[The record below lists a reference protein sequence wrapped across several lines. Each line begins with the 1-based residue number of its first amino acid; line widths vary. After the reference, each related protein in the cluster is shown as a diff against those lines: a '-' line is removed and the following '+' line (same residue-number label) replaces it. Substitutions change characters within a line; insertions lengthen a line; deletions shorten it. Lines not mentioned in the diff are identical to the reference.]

1 MLYSKTLT
9 DILEPVKTDLD
20 IVIERIKKN
29 LSSDNELIDDIIAY
43 VFSTGGKHIR
53 PALGIL
59 CSRLYTD
66 KLENDHYTVAQI
78 AEIIHTASLIHDDVI
93 DNSNIRRNK
102 ETVNSHWGNKEAVIS
117 GDYLLARASK
127 IISNLNQINI
137 VVLYANVLEELCK
150 GEIMQNALLYNPEI
164 SWELYILKSKR
175 KTALL
180 FESVMEGAA
189 IISDSDEQQKE
200 AVKAYGLNLG
210 LAFQVYDDVL
220 NFRTTDEMGKPS
232 CDDLKNGIIT
242 APVLY
247 AIEETPELKSLI
259 STLNDNTDAFKK
271 ANRIIQESSGIIK
284 AKKLARQYSEK
295 AINSLNSFKQSS
307 TKDSLI
313 QLAEYV
319 TQRRF

>member
-9 DILEPVKTDLD
+9 DILEPVKADLNV
-20 IVIERIKKN
+20 VIERIKAN
-29 LSSDNELIDDIIAY
+29 LNSDNDLINDIIDY

-59 CSRLYTD
+59 CSRLYCERLT
-66 KLENDHYTVAQI
+66 EDHYTVAQI

-93 DNSNIRRNK
+93 DNSCLRRSK
-102 ETVNSHWGNKEAVIS
+102 ETVNSRWGNKEAVIT

-127 IISNLNQINI
+127 IIASLNRQNI
-137 VVLYANVLEELCK
+137 VILYANVLEELCK
-150 GEIMQNALLYNPEI
+150 GEVMQNSLLYNPDI
-164 SWELYILKSKR
+164 SWNKYTLKSKR

-189 IISDSDEQQKE
+189 IISESSQQQMD
-200 AVKAYGLNLG
+200 AVKSYGLNLG
-210 LAFQVYDDVL
+210 LAFQIYDDVL
-220 NFRTTDEMGKPS
+220 NFHTTDEMGKPS
-232 CDDLKNGIIT
+232 CDDLQNGIIT
-242 APVLY
+242 APVLF
-247 AIEETPELKSLI
+247 AIEETPSLKELISGRY
-259 STLNDNTDAFKK
+259 STLNAFEQ
-271 ANRIIQESSGIIK
+271 AIDLIK
-284 AKKLARQYSEK
+284 ASNGLAKSEKLARQYSRE
-295 AINSLNSFKQSS
+295 AIKSLNIFPDSV